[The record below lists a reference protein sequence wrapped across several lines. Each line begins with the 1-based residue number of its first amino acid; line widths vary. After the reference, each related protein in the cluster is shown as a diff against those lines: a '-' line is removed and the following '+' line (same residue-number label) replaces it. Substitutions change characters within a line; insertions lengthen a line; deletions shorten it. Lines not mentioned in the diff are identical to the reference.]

1 MSEFNYTDIVV
12 FKPQYDNQDVYQI
25 TRSSECGKWIEV
37 EGIEGR
43 ISSSLFNFASTEE
56 IAAGHRIDKPS
67 NPRELETLDKPEN
80 HISPNCKVEDV

>member
-56 IAAGHRIDKPS
+56 IALGYRID
-67 NPRELETLDKPEN
+67 
-80 HISPNCKVEDV
+80 NCKAKDV